1 MSTSGDLTKEKAV
14 KALGK
19 KAKTY
24 VVKTFK
30 KKGEKKDGKRKREAK
45 DEATGEAPLT
55 KGRRKMKMT
64 TKVTAGTRVKEPK
77 REIQDTPDI

>member
-19 KAKTY
+19 KAKAY

-30 KKGEKKDGKRKREAK
+30 KKGEEKAS
-45 DEATGEAPLT
+45 
-55 KGRRKMKMT
+55 
-64 TKVTAGTRVKEPK
+64 
-77 REIQDTPDI
+77 